1 MQRID
6 VEPATCGDPE
16 CDAEHGL
23 TGSVTPDDV
32 VVRVS
37 ARAEG
42 KDAVRAAVGFARAL
56 SAATAR

>member
-1 MQRID
+1 

-16 CDAEHGL
+16 CDADHGL